1 MIFLGEP
8 WDFLGASEAIDFEDE
23 AIQVQAA
30 RFPDG
35 DVPFAHA
42 AFRFVRDE
50 IAHSIDAGDTVVT
63 WRASDVL
70 ARRTGLCYAK
80 SHLYVALLRAAG
92 ISAGLAYQQVGS
104 FVHGVAAVELD
115 GRWVRLD
122 PRGDNAE
129 VSVDFAPDEDR
140 LAHPHL
146 PLHPEVRAEPHPV
159 VLAALRSSDDLPTL
173 VLPATLQARTSGG

>member
-1 MIFLGEP
+1 MTFVGEP

-23 AIQVQAA
+23 SIQIQAA
-30 RFPDG
+30 KFPDG
-35 DVPFAHA
+35 DAAFAHA

-50 IAHSIDAGDTVVT
+50 ISHSMDAGDSRVT

-70 ARRTGLCYAK
+70 AQRTGLCFAK

-104 FVHGVAAVELD
+104 FVHGLAAVELD
-115 GRWVRLD
+115 GNWVHLD

-129 VSVDFAPDEDR
+129 VSVDFSPSEDR
-140 LAHPHL
+140 LAYDL
-146 PLHPEVRAEPHPV
+146 PLYPGIHAEPHPK
-159 VLAALRSSDDLPTL
+159 VLAALQSGDDLRTL
-173 VLPATLQARTSGG
+173 VLPSGL